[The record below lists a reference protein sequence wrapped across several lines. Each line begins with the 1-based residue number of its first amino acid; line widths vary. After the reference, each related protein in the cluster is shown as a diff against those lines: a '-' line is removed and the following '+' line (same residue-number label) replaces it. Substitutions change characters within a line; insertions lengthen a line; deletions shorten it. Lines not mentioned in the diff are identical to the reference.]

1 MTVRI
6 QAYAKINLHLDVVGL
21 REDGFHNVVTVLHS
35 LSLCDIVDV
44 ELSDGGDI
52 VIECDKVGVPLD
64 EKNIAHKA
72 AKLFFDSLGRRSG
85 VVIRIKKN
93 IPMAAGLAGGS
104 ADGAAVL
111 IGLNKLFEEPF
122 SSNELCEIGA
132 RLGADVPFC
141 ILCGCAYSEGR
152 GDLPQSLPTLSRDM
166 IFVVACGGEGVS
178 TPRAYAMLD
187 DAYNSF
193 ADYRPAS
200 VDNIIGAIG
209 RNDFDA
215 LAGSLFNI
223 FEAPISNER
232 EAVGEIK
239 RIMLDCGARA
249 AMMSGSG
256 PSVFGMF
263 EKMTD
268 AEAAVRAIA
277 QKNYFAATAFPVDK
291 RM

>member
-141 ILCGCAYSEGR
+141 VLCGCAYSEGR

>member
-193 ADYRPAS
+193 ADYRPES

>member
-6 QAYAKINLHLDVVGL
+6 QAYAKINLHLDIVGL

-35 LSLCDIVDV
+35 LSLCDIVDI

-111 IGLNKLFEEPF
+111 VGLNKLFEEPF

-268 AEAAVRAIA
+268 AEAAVRAITK
-277 QKNYFAATAFPVDK
+277 KNYFAATAFPVDK

>member
-72 AKLFFDSLGRRSG
+72 AKFFFDSLGRRSG

-193 ADYRPAS
+193 ADYRPES

-232 EAVGEIK
+232 EALGEIK
-239 RIMLDCGARA
+239 KIMLDCGARA

>member
-72 AKLFFDSLGRRSG
+72 AKFFFDSLGRRSG

-141 ILCGCAYSEGR
+141 VLCGCAYSEGR

>member
-6 QAYAKINLHLDVVGL
+6 QAYAKINLHLDIVGL

-122 SSNELCEIGA
+122 SNNELCEIGA

-193 ADYRPAS
+193 ADYRLAS

-232 EAVGEIK
+232 EAVGELK

>member
-141 ILCGCAYSEGR
+141 VLCGCAYSEGR

-193 ADYRPAS
+193 ANYRPAS

-268 AEAAVRAIA
+268 AEAAVRAIT

>member
-193 ADYRPAS
+193 ADYRLAS